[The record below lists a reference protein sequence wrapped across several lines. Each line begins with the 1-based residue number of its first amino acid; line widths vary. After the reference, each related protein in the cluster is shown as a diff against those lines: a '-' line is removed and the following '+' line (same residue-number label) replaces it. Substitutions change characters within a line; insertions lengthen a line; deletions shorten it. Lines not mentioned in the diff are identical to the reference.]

1 MADVI
6 FRDSTVVGDYK
17 RPYII
22 AEVNS
27 SHNGDVETA
36 MRMIEAA
43 KESGC
48 SCVKFQSWS
57 DASLYSKSYYKDNV
71 IAHRIVKKFSLS
83 AAQLQNLASYCKD
96 CGIAFS
102 STPYAPLE
110 VDFLLACGAPYIKIA
125 SMEIN
130 NHYYLQYIA
139 KTGAPIILSTGMA
152 EIDEIR
158 KAVSTIKTA
167 GNQNLVLLHC
177 ISIYPAPASTI
188 HLNNIMMLRKEF
200 PDCAI
205 GFSDHTLGTEIS
217 SAAAALGAAVIEKHL
232 TLDKSKMGMDNNMA
246 IEPAEMKQLVQN
258 CINVYEAMG
267 NYERVVSPAE
277 YDQRKKMRRSVIASK
292 DLTAGTVLTR
302 EDLDAKRPGG
312 GISVDQVDSLV
323 GRVLAR
329 DVEADTLLLP
339 GDMME

>member
-6 FRDSTVVGDYK
+6 FRDSTVIGDYK
-17 RPYII
+17 RPYFI

-27 SHNGDVETA
+27 SHNGNVETA

-43 KESGC
+43 KAAGC

-57 DASLYSKSYYKDNV
+57 DTSLYSKSYYKDNV
-71 IAHRIVKKFSLS
+71 IAQRIVKMFSLS
-83 AAQLQNLASYCKD
+83 AQQLQYLAKYCSD
-96 CGIAFS
+96 CGLAFS
-102 STPYAPLE
+102 STPYSPTE
-110 VDFLLACGAPYIKIA
+110 VDFLLSCNAPYIKVA

-130 NHYYLQYIA
+130 NYHFLRYIA

-158 KAVSTIKTA
+158 KAVSVIKTA

-200 PDCAI
+200 PSCAI
-205 GFSDHTLGTEIS
+205 GFSDHTLGTAIAV
-217 SAAAALGAAVIEKHL
+217 AATALGAAVIEKHL
-232 TLDKSKMGMDNNMA
+232 TLDKSKIGMDNNMA

-258 CINVYEAMG
+258 CIDVYEAMG
-267 NYERVVSPAE
+267 SYERVVSPAE
-277 YDQRKKMRRSVIASK
+277 YDQRKKIRRSVIASK
-292 DLTAGTVLTR
+292 DLTAGAVLSR
-302 EDLDAKRPGG
+302 KDLDAKRPGG
-312 GISVDQVDSLV
+312 GISVDQIDSLI
-323 GRVLAR
+323 GRVLVR
-329 DVEADTLLLP
+329 NVEADSLLLP
-339 GDMME
+339 GDLKE